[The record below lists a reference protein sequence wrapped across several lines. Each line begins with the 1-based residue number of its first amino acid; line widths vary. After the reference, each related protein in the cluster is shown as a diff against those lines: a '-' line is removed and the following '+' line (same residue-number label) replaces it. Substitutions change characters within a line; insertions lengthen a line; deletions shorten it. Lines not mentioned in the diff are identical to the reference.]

1 MYTLKVRDHLI
12 IAHSLKE
19 EAFGPA
25 KNLHGASYV
34 VDAEYQCD
42 TLDENNVVIDV
53 DLASN
58 LLRQV
63 LIPLNYQN
71 LDEVEIFN
79 GKLTTAEFLAY
90 FIHQEIAKAMAGIF
104 TGNLKI
110 TLCEAQMIWASYE
123 GRV

>member
-1 MYTLKVRDHLI
+1 MYTLKVRDHLM
-12 IAHSLKE
+12 IAHSLKK

-110 TLCEAQMIWASYE
+110 TLCEAQLTWASYE